1 VQILSAADHVSRP
14 ERLCSEETPQACE
27 KWNPVA
33 NTGSANSDIEL
44 IDSVDEKVS
53 SVRTRQLDLSF
64 NELADMYGSEELIIE
79 PEYQR
84 LFRWSPG
91 AQSRFIET
99 LILELPVPPI
109 FLMETEENVYELIDG
124 LQRISSYLHFRGLL
138 PAQEDRFLALQDC
151 DIVTSL
157 NGHTYETLPPALERR
172 LKRNFIRAEILRKE
186 SDRRLRYYM
195 FKRLNSGGEGL
206 EPQEI
211 RNCTIR
217 LLGPEFNDT
226 LIDLSN
232 DADFAYCTATVAEA
246 QRNKRY
252 DQELVLRF
260 FAFLRR
266 SDEYKHEV
274 GDFLTDY
281 MESATDSA
289 GLPEPVF
296 DPVKDVATFKK
307 TFKVIRRAAEE
318 KSDELGQRVF
328 GSVTSSGNIRGQF
341 AVYHFEGLALGIQ
354 GILDRL
360 DPADV
365 TQMARLGDLILQ
377 IKTSSDLRG
386 FTGGGKN
393 TAPAFR
399 ARVQYFAQ
407 QFQSFE

>member
-1 VQILSAADHVSRP
+1 MAEMGDASSDVQ
-14 ERLCSEETPQACE
+14 
-27 KWNPVA
+27 
-33 NTGSANSDIEL
+33 L
-44 IDSVDEKVS
+44 IDAVDEKVS

-64 NELADMYGSEELIIE
+64 NELADMYASKELVIN

-84 LFRWSPG
+84 LFRWSIG

-138 PAQEDRFLALQDC
+138 PDQDESDLVLQDC
-151 DIVTSL
+151 DIVTNL
-157 NGHTYETLPPALERR
+157 NGHTYRTLPAALERR

-226 LIDLSN
+226 LIRLSN
-232 DADFAYCTATVAEA
+232 DEDFAYCTATVADA
-246 QRNKRY
+246 QRSRRY
-252 DQELVLRF
+252 DEELALRF

-266 SDEYKHEV
+266 SAEYRHEV
-274 GDFLTDY
+274 GDFLTEY
-281 MESATDSA
+281 MEAATDPA
-289 GLPEPVF
+289 GLAEPVF
-296 DPVKDVATFKK
+296 DPIRDVETFNK
-307 TFKVIRRAAEE
+307 TFKVIRQAAE
-318 KSDELGQRVF
+318 SRPDQLGTRVF
-328 GSVTSSGNIRGQF
+328 GSVGSSGNIRGQF
-341 AVYHFEGLALGIQ
+341 AVYHFEGLTLGIQ
-354 GILDRL
+354 SILDRL
-360 DPADV
+360 DPEDDA
-365 TQMARLGDLILQ
+365 QMGRLGEMIIQ
-377 IKTSSDLRG
+377 IKTSPDLRA

-393 TAPAFR
+393 TASAFR
-399 ARVQYFAQ
+399 QRVDHFNQKFLA
-407 QFQSFE
+407 FE